1 MSRAVMADGR
11 PVVID
16 MRHPAA
22 RRVVHPVELPH
33 GVTETFSQ
41 VTYRTIERGG
51 ANVYTHAH
59 NTGEVFCIDGLS
71 RDEAL
76 RLMVLLHAKAGMEYV
91 GVDLARCLGIEAV
104 EETK

>member
-1 MSRAVMADGR
+1 MADGR

-33 GVTETFSQ
+33 GVTETYSQ

-51 ANVYTHAH
+51 ANVYTHTH
-59 NTGEVFCIDGLS
+59 GDQESFCIDGLN
-71 RDEAL
+71 RDEAH
-76 RLMVLLHAKAGMEYV
+76 RLMVLLMERDGLAYV
-91 GVDLARCLGIEAV
+91 GVDLARLMYPESV
-104 EETK
+104 EETR